1 MKTKLCE
8 IANIRSGH
16 PFRGTIKPIPKA
28 ETQVVQVRDVNEF
41 GEINIKK
48 LISTELIGRK
58 NPDWLQAQ
66 DILFIAKGAR
76 HFATFVQKL
85 PEQTVCSPYF
95 FIIRINIDQKST
107 VLPEFIYWQLNQRP
121 VQKYFKTS
129 AEGSLHVSI
138 RRKILED
145 TPIALPPIA
154 IQQKI
159 VSLHRAAIKE
169 HKVLQQLIDNRQQQL
184 DAIAYELINT

>member
-1 MKTKLCE
+1 MKTKLGE

-28 ETQVVQVRDVNEF
+28 KIHVVQVRDVNEC

-48 LISTELIGRK
+48 LITTELIGRK

-95 FIIRINIDQKST
+95 FIIRINTEQKNT
-107 VLPEFIYWQLNQRP
+107 VLPEFIYWQLNQP
-121 VQKYFKTS
+121 SVQKYFKIS

-159 VSLHRAAIKE
+159 VALHRAAIKE
-169 HKVLQQLIDNRQQQL
+169 QKVLQQLINNRRQQL
-184 DAIAYELINT
+184 DLIANDLFCD

>member
-1 MKTKLCE
+1 MKNKLCE

-16 PFRGTIKPIPKA
+16 PFRGTIRPISKA
-28 ETQVVQVRDVNEF
+28 ETHVVQVRDVNEF

-48 LISTELIGRK
+48 LITTELIGRK
-58 NPDWLQAQ
+58 DPDWLQTQ

-76 HFATFVQKL
+76 HFASFVQQL

-95 FIIRINIDQKST
+95 FIIRINTEQKNT
-107 VLPEFIYWQLNQRP
+107 VLPEFIYWQLNQP
-121 VQKYFKTS
+121 SVQKYFKIS

-159 VSLHRAAIKE
+159 VALHRAAIKE
-169 HKVLQQLIDNRQQQL
+169 QKVLQQLINNRRQQL
-184 DAIAYELINT
+184 DLIANDLFCD